1 MPRRRGL
8 LRTAARTAVVAGTA
22 SSVAGRVQRR
32 QQQKFAAQD
41 SRQANRA
48 VPAMP
53 FETASPVSAGN
64 SPDIVGSLQRLAEL
78 KNSGAL
84 SDKEYAAAK
93 ARVLAM

>member
-1 MPRRRGL
+1 MARRRGL
-8 LRTAARTAVVAGTA
+8 LGTAARTAVIAGTA

-41 SRQANRA
+41 APRGGFE
-48 VPAMP
+48 PASQV
-53 FETASPVSAGN
+53 SPGSGGDV
-64 SPDIVGSLQRLAEL
+64 VGSLQRLAEL

>member
-1 MPRRRGL
+1 MARRRGL
-8 LRTAARTAVVAGTA
+8 LGTAARTAVIAGTA

-41 SRQANRA
+41 VPQAR
-48 VPAMP
+48 
-53 FETASPVSAGN
+53 FDAGPPN
-64 SPDIVGSLQRLAEL
+64 SSSNGADVVGSLQRLAKL
-78 KNSGAL
+78 KNAGAL

>member
-1 MPRRRGL
+1 MARRRGL
-8 LRTAARTAVVAGTA
+8 LGTAARTAVIAGTA

-41 SRQANRA
+41 APRGAFDTGSQ
-48 VPAMP
+48 
-53 FETASPVSAGN
+53 VSSGN
-64 SPDIVGSLQRLAEL
+64 GGDVVGSLQRLAEL